1 MPAIF
6 IVFFV
11 FGVNNERRYG
21 NYTTS
26 FAILYLI
33 YFIISLLQHFFISPE
48 LVPGAD
54 RTLVIGTSLT
64 TLQVLLVYLAAG
76 YLFFFGIRSKL
87 PQLILISISW
97 AYYSVYRQLSDLMNT
112 IGKGYRVEYVF
123 MLLII
128 IICLLGI
135 LISIR
140 FFELGKRLKRGLKI
154 FISHSVED
162 FSSYRIEDIAN
173 FLKTQKRIGHV
184 YFCEA
189 ELIGNIDKWMKKSI
203 HRSHVLVFIST
214 QSSLKSR
221 DSLFE
226 LSLAR
231 ENELHII
238 PILGIEL
245 QWEDLVDLDL
255 HREFGSKFS
264 PMEFEKFC
272 AELYEHIMKF
282 RKIKKKEII
291 EEKK

>member
-6 IVFFV
+6 IVFFI
-11 FGVNNERRYG
+11 FGVDNERRYG
-21 NYTTS
+21 NYATS

-97 AYYSVYRQLSDLMNT
+97 AYYSVYRQLSDLMST
-112 IGKGYRVEYVF
+112 IGKGYRVEYIL

-128 IICLLGI
+128 VICLMGI

-162 FSSYRIEDIAN
+162 FNSYRIEDIAN
-173 FLKTQKRIGHV
+173 FLKIQKKIGHV

-189 ELIGNIDKWMKKSI
+189 DLIGNIDKWMKKSI
-203 HRSHVLVFIST
+203 HRSQVLVFIST
-214 QSSLKSR
+214 QNSLKSR
-221 DSLFE
+221 DSRFE
-226 LSLAR
+226 LNLAR
-231 ENELHII
+231 ENELHVI
-238 PILGIEL
+238 PILGVEL
-245 QWEDLVDLDL
+245 DWEDLEELNL
-255 HREFGSKFS
+255 HREFGSTFT
-264 PMEFEKFC
+264 PMDFEKFC
-272 AELYEHIMKF
+272 DDLYQLIIKLIKGKKAEL
-282 RKIKKKEII
+282 I